1 MAERPNN
8 TRDKTR
14 ALQHKLYL
22 AAKRSPNRRFH
33 ALFDRVHRRDV
44 LRRAWLEVCANR
56 GAPGVDAVTIADI
69 EATGVGPFLDQ
80 IEVALREGTYRPQPV
95 RRVWIP
101 KPGQPG
107 KQRPLG
113 IASVADRVVQQA
125 IKIVIEPILE
135 ADFLP
140 CSYGFRPK
148 RSAHQAVQAKREAVQ
163 TGRTWVVDADI
174 EAFFD
179 QLDRDLILECLRERI
194 SDRRVLRL
202 IRDILSAGVMDG
214 SVLSDSGQGTPQ
226 GGPLSPLIA
235 NAVLHRLDRQWTE
248 RHRRLGVLVRYADDL
263 CICAPTQERAEAA
276 LAALAQILEG
286 LKLKLSESKTR
297 IVGIADGRQG
307 YDFLG
312 FHHRMVPSR
321 RHPRVRY
328 PACWPSDK
336 AMHRARSRIKEITAR
351 HRRHA
356 PTGLLVFE
364 LNQFLRG
371 WRQYYRYGNSSRHFA
386 KLDRYVKE
394 RMALLLSKRHGRR
407 GRGYGMKLIISSGN
421 NLGLERLVGT
431 IEFTRTAHAGR

>member
-1 MAERPNN
+1 MATVPNN

-14 ALQHKLYL
+14 ALQYKLYL
-22 AAKRSPNRRFH
+22 AAKRSPDRRFH

-44 LRRAWLEVCANR
+44 LRRAWLEVRANR

-69 EATGVGPFLDQ
+69 EAAGVSAFLAG
-80 IEVALREGTYRPQPV
+80 IEAVLRAGSYRPQPV

-113 IASVADRVVQQA
+113 IASVRDRVVQQA
-125 IKIVIEPILE
+125 VKIVLEPIFE

-148 RSAHQAVQAKREAVQ
+148 RSAHQALQAMREAVRA
-163 TGRTWVVDADI
+163 GRTWVVDADI
-174 EAFFD
+174 ESFFD
-179 QLDRDLILECLRERI
+179 RLDRDLVLECLRERV
-194 SDRRVLRL
+194 SDRKVLRL
-202 IRDILSAGVMDG
+202 IRAILSAGVLDG
-214 SVLSDSGQGTPQ
+214 SVLSDTGEGTPQ
-226 GGPLSPLIA
+226 GGPLSPLMA
-235 NAVLHRLDRQWTE
+235 NVVLHRLDRRWQE

-263 CICAPTQERAEAA
+263 CVCAPTQDRAGAA
-276 LAALAQILEG
+276 LAALAEILEG

-297 IVGIADGRQG
+297 IVGVATGEQG

-321 RHPRVRY
+321 RRPAVRY
-328 PACWPSDK
+328 PACWPSGK
-336 AMHRARSRIKEITAR
+336 AMSRARSVIKEMTGR
-351 HRRHA
+351 HRRHL
-356 PTGLLVFE
+356 PTGLLVFQ

-371 WRQYYRYGNSSRHFA
+371 WRQYYRYGNSSRYFA

-407 GRGYGMKLIISSGN
+407 GRGYGLKLIIGSGN
-421 NLGLERLVGT
+421 NLGLERLTGT
-431 IEFTRTAHAGR
+431 IEFNRTAHAAR

>member
-1 MAERPNN
+1 MAAVPNN

-22 AAKRSPNRRFH
+22 AAKRSPDRRFH

-44 LRRAWLEVCANR
+44 LRRAWLEVRANR

-69 EATGVGPFLDQ
+69 EAAGVSAFLAG
-80 IEVALREGTYRPQPV
+80 IEAALRAGSYRPQPV

-113 IASVADRVVQQA
+113 IASVRDRVVQQA
-125 IKIVIEPILE
+125 VKIVLEPIFE

-148 RSAHQAVQAKREAVQ
+148 RSAHQALQAMREAVRA
-163 TGRTWVVDADI
+163 GRTWVVDADI
-174 EAFFD
+174 ESFFD
-179 QLDRDLILECLRERI
+179 RLDRDLVLECLRERV
-194 SDRRVLRL
+194 SDRKVLRL
-202 IRDILSAGVMDG
+202 IRAILSAGVLDG
-214 SVLSDSGQGTPQ
+214 SVLSDTGEGTPQ
-226 GGPLSPLIA
+226 GGPLSPLMA
-235 NAVLHRLDRQWTE
+235 NVVLHRLDRRWQE

-263 CICAPTQERAEAA
+263 CVCAPTQDRAEAA
-276 LAALAQILEG
+276 LTALAETLEG

-297 IVGIADGRQG
+297 IVGVATGEQG

-321 RHPRVRY
+321 RRPAVRY
-328 PACWPSDK
+328 PACWPSGK
-336 AMHRARSRIKEITAR
+336 AMSRARSVIKEMTGR
-351 HRRHA
+351 HRRHL
-356 PTGLLVFE
+356 PTGLLVFQ

-371 WRQYYRYGNSSRHFA
+371 WRQYYRYGNSSRCFA

-407 GRGYGMKLIISSGN
+407 GRGYGLKLIIGSGN
-421 NLGLERLVGT
+421 NLGLERLTGT
-431 IEFTRTAHAGR
+431 IEFNQTAHAAR